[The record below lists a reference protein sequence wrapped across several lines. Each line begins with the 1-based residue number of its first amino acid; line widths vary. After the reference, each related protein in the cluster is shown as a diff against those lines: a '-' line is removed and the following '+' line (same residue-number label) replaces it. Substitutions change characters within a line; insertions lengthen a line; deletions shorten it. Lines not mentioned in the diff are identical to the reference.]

1 MHIKKL
7 DILNESEFRENVLL
21 LGHNHHFAENIVL
34 KTNGAASSFVI
45 TDIGGDIMTNIIRS
59 GISVKREISIRL
71 LRS

>member
-1 MHIKKL
+1 MRIKKL

-34 KTNGAASSFVI
+34 KTNG
-45 TDIGGDIMTNIIRS
+45 